1 MQFYER
7 SCAWVYETQGNGV
20 EALALQTKDGF
31 LGSIYSVTQDRV
43 ANIGHVDADLVGAA
57 RLQFAAEVRAAFQG
71 LQHLPMRDRR
81 TTASDDR
88 HFLPVPLASPNGGV
102 DGAGGFFHV
111 AGYDALVGPGQG
123 VVLELGG

>member
-43 ANIGHVDADLVGAA
+43 AKVLGVSQVQVSRIEKKAVG
-57 RLQFAAEVRAAFQG
+57 RLRER
-71 LQHLPMRDRR
+71 LM
-81 TTASDDR
+81 
-88 HFLPVPLASPNGGV
+88 
-102 DGAGGFFHV
+102 
-111 AGYDALVGPGQG
+111 
-123 VVLELGG
+123 E